1 MEKIVEVW
9 MELVRETMGEGYMLG
24 NQGREV
30 YKQWEGF
37 LSENNQTELQIG
49 IESKKLWYL
58 KIILFSIR
66 VFRPSPPDRLDQIY
80 RA

>member
-1 MEKIVEVW
+1 

-37 LSENNQTELQIG
+37 LSENNLTELQIG
-49 IESKKLWYL
+49 IESKKL
-58 KIILFSIR
+58 
-66 VFRPSPPDRLDQIY
+66 
-80 RA
+80 